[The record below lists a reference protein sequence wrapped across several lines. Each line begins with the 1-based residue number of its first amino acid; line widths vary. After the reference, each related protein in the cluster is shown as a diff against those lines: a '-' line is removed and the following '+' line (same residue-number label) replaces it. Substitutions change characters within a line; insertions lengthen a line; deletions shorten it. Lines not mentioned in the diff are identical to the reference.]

1 MFSYFIFFF
10 LMMCPF
16 LCQIHPKCPAF
27 FCWLYFIPSMLSD
40 NPQQSIIWQLSDP
53 MSDEQNSCMQFI
65 FPSYNFVQAE
75 DGFLQVQACNW
86 VFAKEVLCIGD
97 LLASL
102 YVESHLANDVSLW
115 PEEVLS
121 RRMNKTTMQ
130 YSSHYTMISI

>member
-1 MFSYFIFFF
+1 
-10 LMMCPF
+10 
-16 LCQIHPKCPAF
+16 
-27 FCWLYFIPSMLSD
+27 
-40 NPQQSIIWQLSDP
+40 
-53 MSDEQNSCMQFI
+53 
-65 FPSYNFVQAE
+65 
-75 DGFLQVQACNW
+75 VQACNW